1 MVEFQFLFLV
11 AVYYEVVFIVAAQG
25 STNQTR
31 LSKQQQRMDT
41 LFDTLKCAS
50 NTQTIEQ
57 TLMKNQTQKIVMSNL
72 SSLNQLYSTVR
83 M

>member
-1 MVEFQFLFLV
+1 MAGHQYYIKVVFCTLTMVEFQFLFLV

-57 TLMKNQTQKIVMSNL
+57 TLMKNQT
-72 SSLNQLYSTVR
+72 
-83 M
+83 